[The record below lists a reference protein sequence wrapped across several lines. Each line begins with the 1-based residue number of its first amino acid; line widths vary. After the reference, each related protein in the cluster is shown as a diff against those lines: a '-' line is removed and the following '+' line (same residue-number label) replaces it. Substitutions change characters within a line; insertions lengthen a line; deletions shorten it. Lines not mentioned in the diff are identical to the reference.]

1 MHKFINLM
9 RITIKK
15 IAKAISLFLF
25 PPLCIGCR
33 HYSEKRNQLCTNC
46 KNSLEPVVSHEL
58 SITNTRSATVY
69 ACARYS
75 GIIQKLIRLK
85 NYKQPQG
92 SYVLG
97 TMMAEQ
103 FHTIMHDVDYIIP
116 VPLHWTRRL
125 WRGFNQA
132 EIIAHTC
139 SLQWHIPIS
148 CPLVRIKKTPQ
159 LTKLSKKDRAV
170 VLSNCFALTS
180 KALREK
186 KCYKNTTVAIV
197 DDLCTSGATVR
208 EMSILL
214 YSLGVKEVR
223 VIVAARTC

>member
-1 MHKFINLM
+1 
-9 RITIKK
+9 
-15 IAKAISLFLF
+15 LF
-25 PPLCIGCR
+25 
-33 HYSEKRNQLCTNC
+33 
-46 KNSLEPVVSHEL
+46 
-58 SITNTRSATVY
+58 ITNTRSATVY

-85 NYKQPQG
+85 NYKQQQG
-92 SYVLG
+92 ANVLG
-97 TMMAEQ
+97 AMMAEQ

-125 WRGFNQA
+125 WRGFNQT
-132 EIIAHTC
+132 EIIARIC
-139 SLQWHIPIS
+139 STQWHIPIAHL
-148 CPLVRIKKTPQ
+148 LVRIKKTPQ

-170 VLSNCFALTS
+170 ALTDCFTFSS

-186 KCYKNTTVAIV
+186 KCYKNTIIAIV

-214 YSLGVKEVR
+214 YDLGVKEVR